1 MSTDNSDKVLTRNYN
16 LKAMYQNTFGY
27 SGIDLQKGNEDVSSS
42 SNSSVS
48 ASAQGIGE
56 ADGVGVSSPNQS
68 VLDGGIYAKS
78 PSNNAPVSRNKYGMP
93 IHSKVIIEE
102 EELPDEPMITVK
114 LSKKITETNVD
125 GVEGSFKE
133 EYSINDYTV
142 TIKGIFIS
150 DQEDTYPKDWVS
162 SLHDWARL
170 NKSVSV
176 KNDVLS
182 FFKIDKIAIYSVDFP
197 AVPGE
202 HNAQGWV
209 INAKSDFDFDLKRS
223 GETLNS

>member
-16 LKAMYQNTFGY
+16 LKSLYQNTFGY
-27 SGIDLQKGNEDVSSS
+27 SGIDLQKGNEEISAAKNSGVSSS
-42 SNSSVS
+42 AEEIGSADSTSVS
-48 ASAQGIGE
+48 NEKEKVASRSIHAE
-56 ADGVGVSSPNQS
+56 R
-68 VLDGGIYAKS
+68 
-78 PSNNAPVSRNKYGMP
+78 PSNNAPVSKNKYGML

-102 EELPDEPMITVK
+102 EELPDEPMISVK
-114 LSKKITETNVD
+114 LSKKIIETNVD

-133 EYSINDYTV
+133 EYSINDYAV

-150 DQEDTYPKDWVS
+150 DEDDLYPKDWVS
-162 SLHDWARL
+162 RLHDWARL

-223 GETLNS
+223 GETLK